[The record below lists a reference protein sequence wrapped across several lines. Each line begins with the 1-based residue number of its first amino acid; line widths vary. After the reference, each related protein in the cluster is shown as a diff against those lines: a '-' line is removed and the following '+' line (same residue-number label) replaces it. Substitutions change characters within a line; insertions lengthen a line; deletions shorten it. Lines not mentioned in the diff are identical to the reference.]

1 MRQQVRQL
9 LLLSLLATLV
19 SSCANWTHVEYVSP
33 CIFNPDEDYKDL
45 VTVIGKA
52 KCFSGDA
59 VIEQPVTK
67 AITELPLPARTPV
80 VAVYKFSDSTGQ
92 RKSVDGI
99 ASFSTA
105 VTMAPELYLIRALKQ
120 SNFFRVVERGGLDH
134 LTRERQL
141 IRQTRQTF
149 NDDTEQK
156 PLIFA
161 GLIIEGGIVDY
172 NTNLLSGGVGARYLG
187 IGNSKQ
193 YREDTVVISLRLVS
207 VSTGEILLEILTSK
221 TILSVGVSNDYFRFI
236 ADGTELVEFESG
248 NAMNESK
255 SIALQAAMETAV
267 VELVHQGR
275 EKEYWKYWGESSD

>member
-1 MRQQVRQL
+1 MKQL
-9 LLLSLLATLV
+9 KSLFLSATSVFLLV
-19 SSCANWTHVEYVSP
+19 SCANWTHLEYVSP
-33 CIFNPDEDYKDL
+33 CIFNPEEDYKDL
-45 VTVIGKA
+45 VTVVGKA

-59 VIEQPVTK
+59 VVEQAVTK
-67 AITELPLPARTPV
+67 DIQTLPMPHRYPV
-80 VAVYKFSDSTGQ
+80 VAVYKFADYTGQ

-105 VTMAPELYLIRALKQ
+105 VTMAPETYLIRALKQ
-120 SNFFRVVERGGLDH
+120 SGFFRVVERKGLDN

-149 NDDTEQK
+149 KDNTEQK

-172 NTNLLSGGVGARYLG
+172 NTNLLTGGVGARYLG

-193 YREDTVVISLRLVS
+193 YREDTVMVSLRLVS

-255 SIALQAAMETAV
+255 SIAVQAAMETAV
-267 VELVHQGR
+267 VSLVHQGR
-275 EKEYWKYWGESSD
+275 EKGYWKYWGENSD

>member
-1 MRQQVRQL
+1 MKQL
-9 LLLSLLATLV
+9 KSLFQSATLV
-19 SSCANWTHVEYVSP
+19 FLLASCANWTHIEYISP
-33 CIFNPDEDYKDL
+33 CVTNPDGDYKDV
-45 VTVIGKA
+45 VTIIGKA
-52 KCFSGDA
+52 ECFSGDA
-59 VIEQPVTK
+59 IIEKPVTK
-67 AITELPLPARTPV
+67 GITELPLPARTPV
-80 VAVYKFSDSTGQ
+80 VAVYSFADLTGQ

-105 VTMAPELYLIRALKQ
+105 VTMAPETYLIRALKQ
-120 SNFFRVVERGGLDH
+120 SNFFRVVERKGLDN

-193 YREDTVVISLRLVS
+193 YREDTVVVSLRLVS

-221 TILSVGVSNDYFRFI
+221 TILSVGISNDYFRFI

-255 SIALQAAMETAV
+255 SIAVQAAMETAV
-267 VELVHQGR
+267 VALVKQGR